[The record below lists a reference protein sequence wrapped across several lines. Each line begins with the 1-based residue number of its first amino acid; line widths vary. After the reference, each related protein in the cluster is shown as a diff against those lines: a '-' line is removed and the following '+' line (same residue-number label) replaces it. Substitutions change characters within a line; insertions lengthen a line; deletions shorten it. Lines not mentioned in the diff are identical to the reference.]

1 LSFRKAFFEEEGFE
15 EDSRK
20 QRFKNL
26 KGGCGVKS
34 APAWAR
40 HSRQSTLFK
49 KDALYCRLLA
59 GSAGIHVDF
68 HADRHF
74 NDLRCFPGHF
84 GSPCMKPDEL
94 RPANKVIRNEKFA
107 SGIFSA
113 GLAVKKMVR
122 CTILSGFGPVFPVKS
137 MTHQ

>member
-1 LSFRKAFFEEEGFE
+1 LSFRKACFEEEGFFE

-20 QRFKNL
+20 QRFKKL
-26 KGGCGVKS
+26 KRWMRGEKRARMGASLPAIHLVQEGC
-34 APAWAR
+34 
-40 HSRQSTLFK
+40 
-49 KDALYCRLLA
+49 LYCRLLA

-74 NDLRCFPGHF
+74 DDLRCFPGHL
-84 GSPCMKPDEL
+84 GSPCVKPDEL

-113 GLAVKKMVR
+113 GLAAKKW
-122 CTILSGFGPVFPVKS
+122 CDA
-137 MTHQ
+137 Q

>member
-1 LSFRKAFFEEEGFE
+1 MIRLPESLESGVSGCLEFSERLPSRRGFLEEERFFE

-20 QRFKNL
+20 RDSAVSKVRKL
-26 KGGCGVKS
+26 KRWTRGKIT
-34 APAWAR
+34 PAWAR

-74 NDLRCFPGHF
+74 DDLRCFPGHF
-84 GSPCMKPDEL
+84 GSP
-94 RPANKVIRNEKFA
+94 
-107 SGIFSA
+107 
-113 GLAVKKMVR
+113 
-122 CTILSGFGPVFPVKS
+122 
-137 MTHQ
+137 